1 MKAAIVLALLV
12 GLSGLT
18 VASVPAHA
26 ITAPEIQVTTS
37 FGNQTLLLNL
47 NQSGGQIY
55 PQLSISIYG
64 TGYYELVANNSVIY
78 SGHTDNG
85 TVLNYT
91 FTQPTGS
98 LVNFFLVFRGNRYV
112 FSNETLIV
120 PSKPVEYTFVSS
132 TLGNNSLELFAS
144 PGQTAKVLYPNWKV
158 TLISSFKE
166 PYTIILNGEPIAN
179 GSVFG
184 VQSVTFKVPG
194 TQANAKVVIGG
205 KSYSF
210 MYEAISKVPVNKKP
224 SSTGP
229 PPQFTGAQVT
239 HDLEDLFI
247 SSSLASIGVAIGVRK
262 LARAKSER
270 KIY

>member
-1 MKAAIVLALLV
+1 MKAAILIVIVLSIS
-12 GLSGLT
+12 GLSLI
-18 VASVPAHA
+18 SVPTHA
-26 ITAPEIQVTTS
+26 LTSPEIQVTTS

-47 NQSGGQIY
+47 NQSGSQIY
-55 PQLSISIYG
+55 PELSVSLYG
-64 TGYYELVANNSVIY
+64 AGYYELVANNTVIY

-85 TVLNYT
+85 TVLNHT

-98 LVNFFLVFRGNRYV
+98 LVSFFLVFQGKKYA
-112 FSNETLIV
+112 FANETLIM
-120 PSKPVEYTFVSS
+120 PSKPVQYTFVSS
-132 TLGNNSLELFAS
+132 TLGNNSLELSAF

-158 TLISSFKE
+158 TLVSSFKE
-166 PYTIILNGEPIAN
+166 PYTIILNGHPIAN
-179 GSVFG
+179 GSVLG
-184 VQSVTFKVPG
+184 VQSLTFKVPG

-210 MYEAISKVPVNKKP
+210 MYEAISKVPVNRKP
-224 SSTGP
+224 SNTGP